1 MTSINQP
8 GAGQAGGM
16 KRVLVLGLLFIAG
29 AALINSVLIVQ
40 RQAALERVSRYNLTW
55 LMSQA
60 AHETLR
66 LQETIDAAALPGSDI
81 DADDVTLR
89 LDVLTNRL
97 ALLQKGE
104 AADFVGE
111 RPDLKA
117 TVAELSTSMATLEI
131 LVSGLPD
138 PKVAARM
145 RALRRRSAGRA
156 RAQLRC
162 GDLLIDPA
170 THEVLR
176 AGQGV
181 ELSAREFAVLMALL
195 EVRPRVLSRQQ
206 LEARLYNWD
215 RTVDSNAIEVH
226 VHHLRKKLGWQV
238 IRTLRGVGY
247 FVPEEPAA

>member
-1 MTSINQP
+1 M
-8 GAGQAGGM
+8 
-16 KRVLVLGLLFIAG
+16 RVLVVEDDGGIAKGLKNHLQQQGHAVDIADR
-29 AALINSVLIVQ
+29 I
-40 RQAALERVSRYNLTW
+40 
-55 LMSQA
+55 
-60 AHETLR
+60 
-66 LQETIDAAALPGSDI
+66 AAAWSALCTEPFDL
-81 DADDVTLR
+81 VL
-89 LDVLTNRL
+89 LDL
-97 ALLQKGE
+97 
-104 AADFVGE
+104 
-111 RPDLKA
+111 
-117 TVAELSTSMATLEI
+117 
-131 LVSGLPD
+131 GLPD
-138 PKVAARM
+138 GDGSEVLRRLRLAPEGALPDPGTPVLIMTARDGIDARIAGLDLGADDYVTKPFDPGELSARM